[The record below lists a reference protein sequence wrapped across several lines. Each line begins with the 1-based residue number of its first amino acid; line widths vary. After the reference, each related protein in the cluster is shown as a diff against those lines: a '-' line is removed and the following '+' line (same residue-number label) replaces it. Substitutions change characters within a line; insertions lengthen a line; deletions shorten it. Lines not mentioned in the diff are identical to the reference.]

1 MNKKAIIV
9 KFFTTFLFLL
19 FLLIISTI
27 SIFTQSNKNQITTIT
42 TNGEII
48 RYLKANLYGGE
59 TEEILTVYKNV
70 ISKKICLAIF
80 SLEKSK
86 IQKIF
91 DIELDS
97 SYFFFSTANLN
108 GSTLSILLF
117 TENSVSIVNL
127 FESSYK
133 IEKYLSFKKAA
144 FGYNFSND
152 FPYINTAY
160 DINNDKIDELFIL
173 TTNSIEI
180 YENKQLIQS
189 YPYQVQA
196 YYNYK
201 SSFGGLSSSQNILM
215 IFPDILLED
224 INNDGYKDLIL
235 KYRTK
240 IEYSFF
246 DINSKQFSKGKILD
260 LSKYISVRSGYS
272 FFNEHIKII
281 NFDND
286 KYPDILIF
294 NFNMA
299 SVFNSD
305 KTGILT
311 YLFKGNKEGWVSS
324 PSNQFF
330 IEELSGIE
338 SKMTFNDFNKDGLT
352 DLINIGSKLFSTNF
366 LLSLSMKRSIPVYI
380 SFYPQIN
387 DSFSKTPITQI
398 EKSISLDNQNVL
410 DSSQLSFDFYST
422 FDLASIISEV
432 VVNYENDFNSDSI
445 KDYVFYNFDGTFSL
459 FLSNISNQTIFQKKE
474 NASIF
479 VSNDFL
485 TVYYLSGP
493 YTLIIRDNKIFYLIN
508 IIKRQGK
515 IYFTSINF

>member
-1 MNKKAIIV
+1 MNKKLKPTLNI
-9 KFFTTFLFLL
+9 FLFL
-19 FLLIISTI
+19 FLIIFLIIST
-27 SIFTQSNKNQITTIT
+27 SFSQDNKNLSKSLS

-48 RYLKANLYGGE
+48 RYLKTNLYGGL
-59 TEEILTVYKNV
+59 TDEILTIYKNI
-70 ISKKICLAIF
+70 ISKKTSFAIF
-80 SLEKSK
+80 SLEKAK

-91 DIELDS
+91 DIELDPT
-97 SYFFFSTANLN
+97 FLFFSIAKIENNL
-108 GSTLSILLF
+108 SSILLF
-117 TENSVSIVNL
+117 TDNSVSSINL
-127 FESSYK
+127 SESGYK
-133 IEKYLSFKKAA
+133 IEKILNLKKVA
-144 FGYNFSND
+144 FGYHFTND
-152 FPYINTAY
+152 FPYIQTAY
-160 DINNDKIDELFIL
+160 DINGDDIDELFIL

-180 YENKQLIQS
+180 YSNKQLMQS

-201 SSFGGLSSSQNILM
+201 SSFGGISSSQNILM

-240 IEYSFF
+240 VEYSFF
-246 DINSKQFSKGKILD
+246 DAGSNQYAKGKNLD
-260 LSKYISVRSGYS
+260 LSKYVSVRSGYS
-272 FFNEHIKII
+272 FFNEHIKILY
-281 NFDND
+281 FDKD
-286 KYPDILIF
+286 RYPDILIF

-311 YLFKGNKEGWVSS
+311 YLFKGNKDGWTSS

-330 IEELSGIE
+330 IEDLSGLE
-338 SKMTFNDFNKDGLT
+338 SKIVLNDFNKDGLV
-352 DLINIGSKLFSTNF
+352 DLVNIGSKLFSSNF
-366 LLSLSMKRSIPVYI
+366 LLSLSMKRSIPIYL

-387 DSFSKTPITQI
+387 DSFAKSPILQI
-398 EKSISLDNQNVL
+398 EKAISLDNQNVL

-432 VVNYENDFNSDSI
+432 IVNYDTDFNSDSI
-445 KDYVFYNFDGTFSL
+445 IDYVVYNFDGTFSL
-459 FLSNISNQTIFQKKE
+459 FLSNLSNQTIFQKKE
-474 NASIF
+474 NANIF
-479 VSNDFL
+479 VSNEFL

-493 YTLIIRDNKIFYLIN
+493 YTLIVKDDSSFYLVN

-515 IYFTSINF
+515 IYFTPLKF